1 MLVRLISYLVA
12 CLHLL
17 EHQETS
23 LDSPEREEICLVR
36 PDHDLA
42 AVDPLLDLF
51 RICEYLS
58 SLAGQVLVRVKVLR
72 DIDEY

>member
-1 MLVRLISYLVA
+1 MILYLVA
-12 CLHLL
+12 CLSLL

-36 PDHDLA
+36 PDHNFA
-42 AVDPLLDLF
+42 AIDPLLNFF

-58 SLAGQVLVRVKVLR
+58 SLARQVLVRIKVLR